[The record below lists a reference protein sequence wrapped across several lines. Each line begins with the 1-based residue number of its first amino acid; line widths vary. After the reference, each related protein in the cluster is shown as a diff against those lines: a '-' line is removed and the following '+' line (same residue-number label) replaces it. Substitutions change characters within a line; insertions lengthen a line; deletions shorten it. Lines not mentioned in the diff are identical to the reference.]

1 MRQVA
6 IDTETTGLTIKH
18 GCRAFMVTACDNEGL
33 LRKWHFRIN
42 PLTRTV
48 ILNKRIVNE
57 MYEFLCSYD
66 SWIFHNAMF
75 DLTVLS
81 HIDDRFNTELY
92 ESKDVHDTM
101 LTLHCYKSNGRLALK
116 PNAFYYLKFPE
127 SDEKDLH
134 DIVLKCRRLAKKLNW
149 ATASVENPHRHLKP
163 LKKNASKCDY
173 WLPFEL
179 AYRCPDLLDN
189 YEKQLALDAC
199 ITYALGDVE
208 RTMGL
213 FIYFQRILHKNDD
226 WKHYEKNRKCII
238 PIWAMQN
245 EGFPLLTDKIPKV
258 LKSLEDKAN
267 GLLLEMKNLV
277 RQDFNP
283 NSGKQVA
290 DFLFVQEGCDV
301 TKFTAK
307 GCPSTDKDAL
317 VKLSDQGNISSRAME
332 LIKLKLAYTKI
343 NTATKNVSS
352 YDRFCINGRLYGSL
366 RPAGTKTLRL
376 AMSDPNLQ
384 NVSKLEDDIVD
395 QVEYDEYL
403 SINLRKLFG
412 PRKGYL
418 LVCIDYTQLQLRIFA
433 TACQDKQLLQA
444 FDDGADIHTAVAQ
457 KVYGVKEPTSLQRRA
472 AKAINFGIIFGAGER
487 KIDNM
492 TGQKGLYKIFKDTFP
507 LVNEYIKL
515 KANEAK
521 QHGYIRTL
529 GGYPLQ
535 VEKNLAYKACNIVV
549 QGTEG
554 EMVKDASCNIHKE
567 AKHTHFKPVLCV
579 HDEFIFESKIPMTVD
594 QLKENYYDEIL
605 AFENHMN
612 AAALRLG
619 VKTTT
624 DVNTTST
631 TWADAK

>member
-1 MRQVA
+1 MSHVA

-18 GCRAFMVTACDNEGL
+18 GCRAFMVTACDNDGL

-42 PLTRTV
+42 PLTRNV
-48 ILNKRIVNE
+48 IINKREINE
-57 MYEFLCSYD
+57 MYEFLYSYD

-81 HIDDRFNTELY
+81 HIDSRFNTELY

-101 LTLHCYKSNGRLALK
+101 LSVHCYKSNGRLGLK
-116 PNAFYYLKFPE
+116 PNAFYFLNFPE

-134 DIVLKCRRLAKKLNW
+134 DIVLKSRRLAKKLKW
-149 ATASVENPHRHLKP
+149 AIANADDPHPHHTP
-163 LKKNASKCDY
+163 LRKDAAKCDY
-173 WLPFEL
+173 WLPYEL
-179 AYRCPDLLDN
+179 ATRQPTLLQGYDK
-189 YEKQLALDAC
+189 ELALEAC
-199 ITYALGDVE
+199 IKYALGDVE

-213 FIYFQRILHKNDD
+213 FIYLKQLLEDNGN

-245 EGFPLLTDKIPKV
+245 EGFPLLSNKIPKV

-267 GLLLEMKNLV
+267 DILQEMKFLV
-277 RQDFNP
+277 GEDFNP
-283 NSGKQVA
+283 NSGKQVV
-290 DFLFVQEGCDV
+290 DFLFVQEQCDV
-301 TKFTAK
+301 TKFTK
-307 GCPSTDKDAL
+307 NGSPSTDKESL
-317 VKLSDQGNISSRAME
+317 VKLSDQGNISSRAIA

-343 NTATKNVSS
+343 NTAKKNVAS
-352 YDRFCINGRLYGSL
+352 YTRFCISDRLYGTL

-376 AMSDPNLQ
+376 AMSEPNLQ
-384 NVSKLEDDIVD
+384 NVSKLEDDIAD

-412 PRKGYL
+412 PKKGHL
-418 LVCIDYTQLQLRIFA
+418 IVCIDYTQLQLRIFA
-433 TACQDKQLLQA
+433 TCCQDKQLLEA
-444 FDDGADIHTAVAQ
+444 FDAGADIHTAVAQ
-457 KVYGVKEPTSLQRRA
+457 KVFNVVTPTSLQRRA

-487 KIDNM
+487 KIDTM
-492 TGQKGLYKIFKDTFP
+492 TGQTGLYKLFKSTYP
-507 LVNEYIKL
+507 LVDQYIKQM
-515 KANEAK
+515 ADEAK
-521 QHGYIRTL
+521 KYGFIRTL

-554 EMVKDASCNIHKE
+554 EMVKDASCRIHIE
-567 AKHTHFKPVLCV
+567 AKHTHFKPILCV
-579 HDEFIFESKIPMTVD
+579 HDEFIFESKIPMTLD
-594 QLKENYYDEIL
+594 ELKENYYDEII
-605 AFENHMN
+605 AFEKHMN
-612 AAALRLG
+612 DSAYVLG